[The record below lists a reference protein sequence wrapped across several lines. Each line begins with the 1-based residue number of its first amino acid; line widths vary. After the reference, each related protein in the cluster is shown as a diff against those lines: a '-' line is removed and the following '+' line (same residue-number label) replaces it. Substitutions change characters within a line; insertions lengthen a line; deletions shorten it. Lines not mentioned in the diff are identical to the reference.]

1 MNGIIILTTYPGPEN
16 ALNWRQSTYKVVE
29 TISFIMWFTL
39 NVGSTFIAMF
49 AIYQLYVS
57 VRELR
62 KNNPNLKFNMITMTV
77 HVSMLTIELLAMF
90 LFGLVTLRYAGAVE
104 INYLVNIILT
114 AIDCVV

>member
-77 HVSMLTIELLAMF
+77 HRQKFSGVALRMTLIYCKKVYTFLVHLRILTIEDF
-90 LFGLVTLRYAGAVE
+90 
-104 INYLVNIILT
+104 
-114 AIDCVV
+114 